1 MGIMARP
8 PRCKV
13 SLMRQPL
20 VIANW
25 KMHGERS
32 SNREL
37 LTALKAQF
45 EQSGGEVVNKTC
57 VICPP
62 YPYLGQVAELLQE
75 SSLQWGGQD
84 CSHCVSGAY
93 TGEVSVSMLAD
104 FGCRWVV
111 IGHSERRQYHRESDA
126 LIAAKLVVA
135 QKAGLMPVLCVGET
149 LEQREAGE
157 AEQVAAAQLRGALA
171 DLANLTEV
179 VIAYE
184 PVWAIGTG
192 QTATPEQAQ
201 EMHGQIRALLRELDA
216 GNAESVRLL
225 YGGSVKADN
234 AAALF
239 AMDDIDGALVG
250 GASLDATAF
259 ATIVAAA

>member
-1 MGIMARP
+1 
-8 PRCKV
+8 
-13 SLMRQPL
+13 MRQPL

-32 SNREL
+32 SNRKL
-37 LTALKAQF
+37 LTALRAQF
-45 EQSGGEVVNKTC
+45 EQHGAEVANTSC

-62 YPYLGQVAELLQE
+62 YPYLSQVAELLQG
-75 SSLQWGGQD
+75 SSLQLGAQD
-84 CSHCVSGAY
+84 CSHCASGAY
-93 TGEVSVSMLAD
+93 TGEVSVAMLAD

-111 IGHSERRQYHRESDA
+111 IGHSERRQYHRESEA

-135 QKAGLMPVLCVGET
+135 QKARLMPVLCIGET

-157 AEQVAAAQLRGALA
+157 AEQLVAAQLRGALA
-171 DLANLTEV
+171 DLPDLAEV

-201 EMHGQIRALLRELDA
+201 EMHGYIRALLRELDA
-216 GNAESVRLL
+216 ANAEKIRLL

-239 AMDDIDGALVG
+239 AMPDIDGALVG
-250 GASLDATAF
+250 GASLDAAAF
-259 ATIVAAA
+259 ARIVAAAKD

>member
-1 MGIMARP
+1 
-8 PRCKV
+8 
-13 SLMRQPL
+13 MRQPL

-32 SNREL
+32 SNRKL
-37 LTALKAQF
+37 LTALRAQF
-45 EQSGGEVVNKTC
+45 EQRGAEVANTSC

-62 YPYLGQVAELLQE
+62 YPYLGQVAELLQG
-75 SSLQWGGQD
+75 SSLQLGAQD
-84 CSHCVSGAY
+84 CSHCASGAY
-93 TGEVSVSMLAD
+93 TGEVSVAMLAD
-104 FGCRWVV
+104 CGCRWVV
-111 IGHSERRQYHRESDA
+111 IGHSERRQYHRESEA

-135 QKAGLMPVLCVGET
+135 QKARLMPVLCIGET

-157 AEQVAAAQLRGALA
+157 AEQLVAAQLRGALA
-171 DLANLTEV
+171 DLPDLAEV

-201 EMHGQIRALLRELDA
+201 EMHGYIRALLRELDA
-216 GNAESVRLL
+216 ANAEKIRLL

-239 AMDDIDGALVG
+239 AMPDIDGALVG
-250 GASLDATAF
+250 GASLDAAAF
-259 ATIVAAA
+259 ARIVAAAKN